1 MPTPDSMPQGAL
13 RSFPTPRQRARP
25 WMWSAGIVLAS
36 AVLALSAK
44 IEVPF
49 WPVPMTLETLAAI
62 GLGGLFGARFAG
74 AAALLWLAEG
84 AAGLPVFAGAAAGP
98 AYFLGPTGGY
108 LVGFVLAAL
117 LVGRAA
123 DRGLRAR
130 PLLLLAAMLAGVA
143 VIYICGVAWLAHLVG
158 WQRSVRLGLL
168 PFIPADLTKAAL
180 AAALVTAAGR
190 LGLRR
195 G

>member
-1 MPTPDSMPQGAL
+1 MPTPPATVRPL
-13 RSFPTPRQRARP
+13 APPRP
-25 WMWSAGIVLAS
+25 WALPAGIVLAS
-36 AVLALSAK
+36 AVFVLSAK
-44 IEVPF
+44 TEVPF

-62 GLGGLFGARFAG
+62 GLAGLFGARLAG
-74 AAALLWLAEG
+74 GAALLWLAEG

-98 AYFLGPTGGY
+98 AYFLGPTAGY

-117 LVGRAA
+117 LVGYAA

-130 PLLLLAAMLAGVA
+130 PLLLFAAMLGGVA
-143 VIYICGVAWLAHLVG
+143 VIYLCGVAWLAHLVG
-158 WQRSVRLGLL
+158 WQRSVQLGLV

-180 AAALVTAAGR
+180 ATCLVAAARR
-190 LGLRR
+190 LGFRR

>member
-1 MPTPDSMPQGAL
+1 MPTPPATV
-13 RSFPTPRQRARP
+13 RSFAAPRSWAP
-25 WMWSAGIVLAS
+25 GVGIVLAS
-36 AVLALSAK
+36 AVFVLSAK
-44 IEVPF
+44 TEVPF

-62 GLGGLFGARFAG
+62 GLAGLFGARLAG
-74 AAALLWLAEG
+74 WAALLWLAEG

-108 LVGFVLAAL
+108 LVGFVLAAF
-117 LVGRAA
+117 LVGSAA

-130 PLLLLAAMLAGVA
+130 PLLLFAAMLGGVA
-143 VIYICGVAWLAHLVG
+143 VIDLCGVAWLAHLVG
-158 WQRSVRLGLL
+158 WPRSVQLGLL

-180 AAALVTAAGR
+180 AACVVAAAGR
-190 LGLRR
+190 VGFRR